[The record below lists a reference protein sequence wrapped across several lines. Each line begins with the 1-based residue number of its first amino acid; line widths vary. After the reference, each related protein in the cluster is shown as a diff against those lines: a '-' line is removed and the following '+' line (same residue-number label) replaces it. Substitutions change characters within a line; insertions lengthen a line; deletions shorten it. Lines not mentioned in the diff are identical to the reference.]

1 MKAHEKLIFMV
12 IYVGLSELERDQE
25 KFQKEFSPMIN
36 NLFGQIKTSD
46 LQEFSAEVT
55 IVISTSLKII
65 KAEQLFAPSTAHEF
79 RLSAGRAVV
88 RTSPIGEAVLYRVF
102 EFWWAFIQEFSLEPL
117 IKPHISEPW

>member
-1 MKAHEKLIFMV
+1 
-12 IYVGLSELERDQE
+12 
-25 KFQKEFSPMIN
+25 MIN

-55 IVISTSLKII
+55 TVISTSPKMI

-79 RLSAGRAVV
+79 RLFAGRAVV

-102 EFWWAFIQEFSLEPL
+102 EFWWAFIQESSLEPR
-117 IKPHISEPW
+117 IKPHISEPR